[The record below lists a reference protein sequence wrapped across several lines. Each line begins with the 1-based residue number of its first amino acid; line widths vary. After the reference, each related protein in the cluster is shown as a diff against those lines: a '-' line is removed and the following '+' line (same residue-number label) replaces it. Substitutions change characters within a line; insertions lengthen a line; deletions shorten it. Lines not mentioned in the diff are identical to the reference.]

1 MSGVFHGMR
10 ISASGLQAERMRLE
24 VSAGNIARS
33 GVTRT
38 SDGRPYR
45 RQVISFTSLLQ
56 GAQETGG
63 VRVDAISSDPSPFPR
78 VFRPGHPDADSRGML
93 ELSNVS
99 VPLEMV
105 ELGAAAR
112 AYEANLV
119 ALRTF
124 KELGQR
130 ALSIGT
136 RG

>member
-33 GVTRT
+33 GVTRGE
-38 SDGRPYR
+38 DGSPYR
-45 RQVISFTSLLQ
+45 RQIVNFSEVLQ
-56 GAQETGG
+56 GARSSG
-63 VRVDAISSDPSPFPR
+63 VRVESVDNDTSPFPM
-78 VFRPGHPDADSRGML
+78 VHRPGHPDADARGML
-93 ELSNVS
+93 QLSNVS

-119 ALRTF
+119 AMKTF

-130 ALSIGT
+130 ALSLGT

>member
-10 ISASGLQAERMRLE
+10 ISASGLQAERTRLE
-24 VSAGNIARS
+24 VSAGNIARA
-33 GVTRT
+33 GVTRGE
-38 SDGRPYR
+38 DGSPYR
-45 RQVISFTSLLQ
+45 RQVVQFSEVLE
-56 GAQETGG
+56 GARTAG
-63 VRVDAISSDPSPFPR
+63 VQVEAVGTDPTPFPK
-78 VFRPGHPDADSRGML
+78 VHRPGHPDADAEGML

-119 ALRTF
+119 AMKTF

-130 ALSIGT
+130 ALSLGT